1 LKRQSPLSTS
11 RNSQGGGAPAGH
23 RVATASGTLQGK
35 TVAGT
40 GVRAFLGIPFGEPPV
55 GKLRWRPPKPVK
67 PWKGVRKAVAFG
79 PRSMQPGI
87 FANMVFRDKGPSED
101 CLYLNVWTPAKSA
114 TEKLPVMFWIFGG
127 GFQGGAPSEPRQEGV
142 NLAQKD
148 VVVVSCCYRLG
159 IFGFFAHPALT
170 KESPHHASGNYG
182 LMDQIAALEWVKKN
196 IAAFGGDPNN
206 VTIFGESAGSFSV
219 SDLMAS
225 PLAKGLFH
233 KAIGESGAFFGA
245 GPMIFS
251 PPDKLGLAQTEKEG
265 QEFAESIGAWS
276 LAALRAIPAK
286 RLMQSAQAHPWFVPN
301 IDGYVLPQTLDTIF
315 AEGKQSKVPLLAGWN
330 KDEYAPVFYPREKPT
345 PANLI
350 KAVKARFGSKA
361 DRALKLYPHA
371 TAAQARQ
378 SLGDLT
384 SDFFTVYPTWKWL
397 EMQNQTGDSP
407 VFRYLFTRMIP
418 SPPGYMSGEVPLTKK
433 CAYHSQEIEYVFG
446 TLESLKAPWKPADF
460 KLSDAIM
467 AYWSN
472 FAKTGNPN
480 GPGLPH
486 WPRYT
491 PRNRQEMILDKNL
504 HARRTTDQKRFEF
517 IDSFIARYRKH

>member
-1 LKRQSPLSTS
+1 VKSQGRNSSP
-11 RNSQGGGAPAGH
+11 RNSQTVRARTAN
-23 RVATASGTLQGK
+23 RVTTASGTLQGT
-35 TVAGT
+35 TVAGAN
-40 GVRAFLGIPFGEPPV
+40 VRAFLGIPFAAPPV

-79 PRSMQPGI
+79 PRSMQPAI

-101 CLYLNVWTPAKSA
+101 SLYLNVWTPAQSA
-114 TEKLPVMFWIFGG
+114 TEKLPVMFWIYGG
-127 GFQGGAPSEPRQEGV
+127 GFQAGATSEPRQEGV
-142 NLAQKD
+142 HMAQKG
-148 VVVVSCCYRLG
+148 VVVVSCGYRLG

-170 KESPHHASGNYG
+170 KESPHRASGNYG

-196 IAAFGGDPNN
+196 IAAFGGDPTN
-206 VTIFGESAGSFSV
+206 VTIFGESAGSYSV

-225 PLAKGLFH
+225 PLAQGLFH

-245 GPMIFS
+245 GPMLFS
-251 PPDKLGLAQTEKEG
+251 PADSLGLARTEKEG
-265 QEFAESIGAWS
+265 QEFAESIGARS
-276 LAALRAIPAK
+276 LAALRAIPANK
-286 RLMQSAQAHPWFVPN
+286 LLLSAQAHPWFVPN
-301 IDGYVLPQTLDTIF
+301 IDGYVLPQDLGTIF
-315 AEGKQSKVPLLAGWN
+315 AKGKQSKVPLLAGWN

-371 TAAQARQ
+371 TAAQARR

-397 EMQNQTGDSP
+397 EMQNKTGDSP
-407 VFRYLFTRMIP
+407 LYRYLFTRMIS
-418 SPPGYMSGEVPLTKK
+418 SPPGYMFSEAPLTKK
-433 CAYHSQEIEYVFG
+433 SAYHSQEIEYVFG
-446 TLESLKAPWKPADF
+446 TLESLHAPWKPADF
-460 KLSDAIM
+460 RLSDAIM
-467 AYWSN
+467 TYWSN
-472 FAKTGNPN
+472 FAKTGDPN

-491 PRNRQEMILDKNL
+491 PRNRQEIVLDKNI
-504 HARRTTDQKRFEF
+504 HARRATDQKRFQF
-517 IDSFIARYRKH
+517 IDSFLARFRQ